1 MAEVPGVA
9 RIFEGRAYRLAFIR
23 KCYRLIGLGYARL
36 NSESLC
42 LAEETEIT
50 GELVRA
56 IAEALESDAH
66 PSWMRFFF
74 VADDPPQNVAERLG
88 RRRPRVDLEF
98 IESRITPRNRFHCE
112 AKRLNRSGSVSEYL
126 GSEGLGM
133 FLTGAYA
140 SSEDE
145 GGLIGYVQAGSIS
158 EWLGRIDAG
167 FQKGERDLALCAGT
181 RFGAV
186 DVGRDLRPVSLSC
199 HERTILGR
207 RIHIFHIL
215 LLFAAIEVTK

>member
-1 MAEVPGVA
+1 
-9 RIFEGRAYRLAFIR
+9 
-23 KCYRLIGLGYARL
+23 
-36 NSESLC
+36 
-42 LAEETEIT
+42 
-50 GELVRA
+50 
-56 IAEALESDAH
+56 
-66 PSWMRFFF
+66 
-74 VADDPPQNVAERLG
+74 
-88 RRRPRVDLEF
+88 
-98 IESRITPRNRFHCE
+98 
-112 AKRLNRSGSVSEYL
+112 
-126 GSEGLGM
+126 M